1 MALEVIGA
9 GFPRNGTMSLRAAF
23 EKLGYAPSYHMSEVI
38 APRPG
43 LNDGHIEA
51 WADFLEGKRLMDWA
65 WLMEHYRACCD
76 FPASAFYKELAEV
89 WPDARVVLTLRDPE
103 KWYASYATLMRATRP
118 LFWGGYVVPRLRQ
131 FRRVTEGLDARVFEG
146 RRLDRDVCIR
156 AYERHNEE
164 VKRTIP
170 AERLLVFDLK
180 DGWEPLCDFLGKPI
194 PEEPFPHLNEG
205 RGLGARVR
213 KMLPRIVMGRWSALR
228 RDMDDQGTDR
238 RTKHD

>member
-51 WADFLEGKRLMDWA
+51 DHEI
-65 WLMEHYRACCD
+65 
-76 FPASAFYKELAEV
+76 
-89 WPDARVVLTLRDPE
+89 
-103 KWYASYATLMRATRP
+103 
-118 LFWGGYVVPRLRQ
+118 
-131 FRRVTEGLDARVFEG
+131 
-146 RRLDRDVCIR
+146 CIR

-170 AERLLVFDLK
+170 ADRLLVFDLK
-180 DGWEPLCDFLGKPI
+180 EGWEPL
-194 PEEPFPHLNEG
+194 
-205 RGLGARVR
+205 
-213 KMLPRIVMGRWSALR
+213 
-228 RDMDDQGTDR
+228 
-238 RTKHD
+238 